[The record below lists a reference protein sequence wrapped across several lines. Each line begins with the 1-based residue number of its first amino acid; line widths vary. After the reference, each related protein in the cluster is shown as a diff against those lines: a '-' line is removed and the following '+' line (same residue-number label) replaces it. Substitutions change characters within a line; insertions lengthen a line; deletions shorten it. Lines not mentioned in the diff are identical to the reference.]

1 MKTRIN
7 YLLMVALA
15 LFGLAAAAHAQGT
28 AFTYQGRLNDGMNL
42 AAGNY
47 DLRFA
52 VYDAL
57 TAGGQ
62 QGVSVTNAAVGVT
75 NGLFTVTLDFG
86 SQFPGTARWL
96 EIAVRTN
103 GATAFTT
110 LAPRQELMPTPYAI
124 TAGNLTGT
132 LPVAQLSGQVNGA
145 QIANGAVGAAQIDNT
160 VVQTRI
166 TGTATAGT
174 FITGINA
181 NGTVTTAAD
190 TSDWKLGGNNVSP
203 GQFLGS
209 TNAQPMEIWVNN
221 QRGLRLEAG
230 FGGSVNVI
238 GGWSGNGAASGANG
252 ATGGVVAGGGAA
264 NYAGH
269 MITNWVAGDFD
280 TISGGGNNTVQGFTY
295 YATIGGGGANTI
307 QNNVTAPT
315 IGGGEN
321 NTIQLLAHGSVISGG
336 QDNTVQT
343 NSTWAAIG
351 GGRGNTIQ
359 ANAIEAHIG
368 GGSLNTIQSG
378 NQQSTIG
385 GGTANT
391 IQGTNFW
398 STISGGSSNIVGR
411 AANSSTISGGNGN
424 IISNAAVGATI
435 GGGVANRIISVGAGG
450 GNNFAT
456 ISGGADNLIQSST
469 TSSTIAGGAGNR
481 IFNSANYSVI
491 GGGLQNTNTDEFST
505 IPGGYLNVAG
515 NLSFAAGYRAKALN
529 AGTFVW
535 SDSQETNFTSTAN
548 NQFLVRA
555 AGGVGINTNNP
566 GATLDVNGSFRVGSG
581 TTIINNL
588 QAGIAQMA
596 TGSDTVRTNFTF
608 TFPKA
613 FSSVPNVVISALNGN
628 ISPVDDT
635 FAVSV
640 RDLTATTCT
649 VNIVRVDNPSGWSQH
664 VKINWIAWQ

>member
-7 YLLMVALA
+7 CLLMVALA
-15 LFGLAAAAHAQGT
+15 LFGLAAAAYAQGT
-28 AFTYQGRLNDGMNL
+28 AFTYQGRLDDGANP
-42 AAGNY
+42 ASGNY

-62 QGVSVTNAAVGVT
+62 QGVSETNAAVGVT

-86 SQFPGTARWL
+86 SQFPGAARWL

-103 GATAFTT
+103 GAATFNT
-110 LAPRQELMPTPYAI
+110 LTPRQPLTATPYAI
-124 TAGNLTGT
+124 TAATVSGTISSANLGGT
-132 LPVAQLSGQVNGA
+132 YG
-145 QIANGAVGAAQIDNT
+145 GAVIFNNAANNF
-160 VVQTRI
+160 
-166 TGTATAGT
+166 TGNFG
-174 FITGINA
+174 G
-181 NGTVTTAAD
+181 NGTGVTNVNAVALNGL
-190 TSDWKLGGNNVSP
+190 SSSNFWQLGGNNVAP
-203 GQFLGS
+203 GKFLGS

-238 GGWSGNGAASGANG
+238 GGWSGNGAASGVNG

-264 NYAGH
+264 NYGGQA
-269 MITNWVAGDFD
+269 ITNWVAGDFD
-280 TISGGGNNTVQGFTY
+280 TVSGGGNNTIQPFTY

-315 IGGGEN
+315 IGGGAN
-321 NTIQLLAHGSVISGG
+321 NTIQLFAHGSVISGG

-343 NSTWAAIG
+343 NSTWATIG
-351 GGRGNTIQ
+351 GGRGNIIQ
-359 ANAIEAHIG
+359 SAVIESTIG
-368 GGSLNTIQSG
+368 GGSANTIQAG
-378 NQQSTIG
+378 DQQSTIS

-398 STISGGSSNIVGR
+398 STISGGSSNIVGG

-424 IISNAAVGATI
+424 TISNTAVGATI
-435 GGGVANRIISVGAGG
+435 GGGVANRIISVGVGG
-450 GNNFAT
+450 ANNFAT
-456 ISGGADNLIQSST
+456 ISGGADNQIQSPT

-505 IPGGYLNVAG
+505 IPGGYFNVAG
-515 NLSFAAGYRAKALN
+515 LLSFAAGYRAKALN

-566 GATLDVNGSFRVGSG
+566 GATLDVNGSLRVGNG
-581 TTIINNL
+581 TTVFKNL
-588 QAGIAQMA
+588 QGGIAQMA
-596 TGSDTVRTNFTF
+596 SGSSTVKTNFTF
-608 TFPKA
+608 NFPRA
-613 FSSVPNVVISALNGN
+613 YSSVPTVVISANSGN
-628 ISPVDDT
+628 VVPVDDT
-635 FAVSV
+635 FAVTV
-640 RDLTATTCT
+640 RAVTTTTCT
-649 VNIVRVDNPSGWSQH
+649 VNIVRVDNPSGWSQQ
-664 VKINWIAWQ
+664 VKINWIAWE